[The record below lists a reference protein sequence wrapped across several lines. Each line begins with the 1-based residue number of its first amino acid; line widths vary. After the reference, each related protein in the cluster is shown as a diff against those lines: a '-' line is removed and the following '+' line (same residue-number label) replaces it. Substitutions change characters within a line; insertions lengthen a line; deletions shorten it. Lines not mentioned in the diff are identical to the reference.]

1 MSGAAENESLYQD
14 WKKLYPRYQKGFFR
28 SIRWALLVITLG
40 IYYLLPMLRWER
52 AGNLPDQAVLF
63 DLPARKFYIF
73 DLIIWPQEIFLLSM
87 LLFLAAIAL
96 FFVTSLAGRV
106 FCGYFCFQTVWTDL
120 FLLVEKLF
128 EGNRKKRMKL
138 DEGPWTAHKWAIK
151 IAKHAT
157 WMLIGVLTGGVFV
170 FYFADAPTLM
180 GQFIDGTA
188 PFPAWFTMGF
198 LALTT
203 YTMAGFAREQV
214 CIYMCPYARFQ
225 GAMFDEDTIIIAYHN
240 ELGEPRESNRRV
252 RQENPDQV
260 GWCID
265 CNECVTVCPTGID
278 IRDGQQY
285 QCITCGMCIDACDDV
300 MASLAKEG
308 EATPP
313 RLIRYTSLVEIKG
326 KKPRFLRTRTLVY
339 LALMAIG
346 IGAMAGYFML
356 REPTHL
362 NVIKHRQPVYIMQS
376 DGGVQNNYTIRILNM
391 TTDTQRYTVSLT
403 GLEGVSLKSDTAD
416 GYDGQG
422 NPYFDVGSGKVVPH
436 KLFVKQPR
444 KLGKPGAQE
453 IVFTMKA
460 ADASGGSSSYNSVFM
475 RPE

>member
-1 MSGAAENESLYQD
+1 MSAVEDQDSLYQD
-14 WKKLYPRYQKGFFR
+14 WKKLYPRYQRGFFR
-28 SIRWALLVITLG
+28 NVRWALLVILLG
-40 IYYLLPMLRWER
+40 IYYLMPMLRWER
-52 AGNLPDQAVLF
+52 PGNLPDQAILF

-73 DLIIWPQEIFLLSM
+73 DLVIWPQEIFLLSV
-87 LLFLAAIAL
+87 LLFVATIAL
-96 FFVTSLAGRV
+96 FFVTALAGRV

-120 FLLVEKLF
+120 YIYVEKLF

-138 DEGPWTAHKWAIK
+138 DEMPWTGRKWLIK
-151 IAKHAT
+151 LSKHFT
-157 WMLIGVLTGGVFV
+157 WLVIGVLTGGVFV

-180 GQFIDGTA
+180 GQFLDGTA

-225 GAMFDEDTIIIAYHN
+225 GAMFDEDTIIIAYHD
-240 ELGEPRESNRRV
+240 ELGEPRESSRRV
-252 RQENPDQV
+252 RNDNPKDV

-308 EATPP
+308 EEAPP
-313 RLIRYTSLVEIKG
+313 RLIRYTSLGEIKG
-326 KKPRFLRTRTLVY
+326 QQPRFLRTRVLIY
-339 LALMAIG
+339 AALMAVG
-346 IGAMAGYFML
+346 IAAMVGYFMV
-356 REPTHL
+356 RDSTDL

-376 DGGVQNNYTIRILNM
+376 DGSIQNNYTIRILNM
-391 TTDTQRYTVSLT
+391 TSGPQRYVISMEGLKDSSLR
-403 GLEGVSLKSDTAD
+403 AD
-416 GYDGQG
+416 SASGYDEKG
-422 NPYFDVGSGKVVPH
+422 NPIFDVGPGKVLPY
-436 KLFVKQPR
+436 KLFVKQAR
-444 KLGKPGAQE
+444 KSIEAGSQE
-453 IVFTMKA
+453 IVFTLTA
-460 ADASGGSSSYNSVFM
+460 EDPEAGIGSYTSVFM